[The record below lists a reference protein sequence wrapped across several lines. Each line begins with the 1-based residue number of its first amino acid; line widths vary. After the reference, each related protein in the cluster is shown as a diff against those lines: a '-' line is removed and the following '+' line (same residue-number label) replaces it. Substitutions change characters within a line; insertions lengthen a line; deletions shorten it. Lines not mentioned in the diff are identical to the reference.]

1 MNSLVN
7 TNEVMTIPSYEV
19 AEMMDKRH
27 GEVLEYI
34 EGKYNKDGSVR
45 VVGIIPTLE
54 NGGLRYQNYFIPST
68 YKSGKREYKCYLCT
82 KLGCELLGNKQQGAK
97 GILFSAKYV
106 ERFNK
111 MEQILKEQNLPSYQI
126 EDKIKRAETWIKE
139 ETERQQ
145 LYLENQELKQEIE
158 ELEEYKMFKS
168 MINNCA
174 DSDMLLGKF
183 GVFLKSNTPI
193 KTGRNMIFGFCKQN
207 GLVINQYKENYA
219 SDYAVRNGYL
229 KNVGE
234 YANTK
239 YGIQLCN
246 KIYITKK
253 GCLFIGEKLFR
264 KYLED
269 NID

>member
-7 TNEVMTIPSYEV
+7 TNEIRMNHVELCELINKLRSEEGRRILDKSDFLKKVKKEIKTMQILGLEDDGNFSVVEYKDKKGEMRPTIS
-19 AEMMDKRH
+19 M
-27 GEVLEYI
+27 
-34 EGKYNKDGSVR
+34 NKDGILQMCASESVYVR
-45 VVGIIPTLE
+45 VKMVEYIKALE
-54 NGGLRYQNYFIPST
+54 
-68 YKSGKREYKCYLCT
+68 KK
-82 KLGCELLGNKQQGAK
+82 
-97 GILFSAKYV
+97 
-106 ERFNK
+106 
-111 MEQILKEQNLPSYQI
+111 LKEQTLPSYQI

-168 MINNCA
+168 MINNCT